1 MLKTICYKSKA
12 KSNLSMLT
20 FEALFNETQINNN
33 KNNIFGVLVKKENT
47 FFQIIEGH
55 SKIIDEV
62 YKKIKLDTRHTN
74 IVELLNQTISQ
85 LSFKAFDTGYAVI
98 EDFDALYG
106 LQKYVMELN
115 QSNFENSNL
124 FSKIIE
130 DLLTID

>member
-1 MLKTICYKSKA
+1 MLA
-12 KSNLSMLT
+12 

-47 FFQIIEGH
+47 FFQIIEGD